1 MPIILADNKAL
12 HPNAFL
18 EDGRHQQ
25 RQTVRP
31 VRQTGGVIAAHQS
44 ADRNPRR
51 GVEQR
56 QHRVKNLAA
65 DVFVVDV
72 NALRAGLGQL
82 FGKVRRAMVKA
93 DIKA

>member
-1 MPIILADNKAL
+1 MPVILADNKAL
-12 HPNAFL
+12 HPDALL

-25 RQTVRP
+25 RQTIRSVW
-31 VRQTGGVIAAHQS
+31 QTGGVIAAYQP
-44 ADRNPRR
+44 ADRYPRC
-51 GVEQR
+51 GIQQR

-65 DVFVVDV
+65 DVFVVNV

-82 FGKVRRAMVKA
+82 FGKIIRTMVKA

>member
-1 MPIILADNKAL
+1 MPVILADNKAL
-12 HPNAFL
+12 HPDAFL

-25 RQTVRP
+25 RQTIRP
-31 VRQTGGVIAAHQS
+31 IRQTGGVIAAHQP
-44 ADRNPRR
+44 ADRNPGR
-51 GVEQR
+51 GIQQR
-56 QHRVKNLAA
+56 QHRVKHLAA

-82 FGKVRRAMVKA
+82 FGKVRCAMVKA